1 MTGKPTRNLT
11 KRSLPIEVRSAV
23 KAGQEKKGEDIVVLD
38 LRGLSSFTDF
48 FVIMTGHSARQNV
61 AMGDQIRV
69 ELKKK
74 NLRPLGVE
82 KGAKADWFLM
92 DYGFFIVHIFTP
104 ASREY
109 YALEKLW
116 GDASRLAYPS

>member
-1 MTGKPTRNLT
+1 MTGKTTQNLT
-11 KRSLPIEVRSAV
+11 KRGLPAEVRSAV
-23 KAGQEKKGEDIVVLD
+23 KAGHEKKGEDVVVLD
-38 LRGLSSFTDF
+38 LRKLSSFTDF
-48 FVIMTGHSARQNV
+48 FVIMTGQSARQNV
-61 AMGDQIRV
+61 AMGDHIRV

-92 DYGFFIVHIFTP
+92 DFGFFIVHIFTP

-116 GDASRLAYPS
+116 VDSPRVSY

>member
-1 MTGKPTRNLT
+1 MTEKPTQNLT
-11 KRSLPIEVRSAV
+11 KRSLPAEVRSAV
-23 KAGQEKKGEDIVVLD
+23 KAGGEKKGEDIIVLD
-38 LRGLSSFTDF
+38 LRKISSFTDF
-48 FVIMTGHSARQNV
+48 FVIMTGQSARQNV
-61 AMGDQIRV
+61 ALGDHIRV

-74 NLRPLGVE
+74 NMKPLGVE

-116 GDASRLAYPS
+116 GDAPRVSY